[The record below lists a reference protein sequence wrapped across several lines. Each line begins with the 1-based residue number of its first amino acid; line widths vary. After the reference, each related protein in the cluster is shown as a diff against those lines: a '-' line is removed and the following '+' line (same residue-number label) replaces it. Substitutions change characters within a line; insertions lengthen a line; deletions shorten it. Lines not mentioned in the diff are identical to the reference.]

1 MADEEKSIEQMIR
14 EGAFTPETHEIYA
27 ECGGLEQLLEPS
39 DNPIAQI
46 QAATAYGESVR
57 ARAQYAEQ
65 ARARADRKAK
75 MAEEAEAQAQERHA
89 RDERAA
95 AEEEAKLMARLRR
108 EYPPM
113 TDQAWN
119 SMWSQVRSDY
129 FRAEHKQRMAA
140 FENDGNALG
149 EMRGTQY

>member
-1 MADEEKSIEQMIR
+1 MADEEKSVEQMIR

-27 ECGGLEQLLEPS
+27 EFGGLEQLLEPS

-75 MAEEAEAQAQERHA
+75 MAEEAESQAQERHA
-89 RDERAA
+89 RDEHAA

-108 EYPPM
+108 EYPSM
-113 TDQAWN
+113 TDAAWN
-119 SMWSQVRSDY
+119 QQWASIRSDY
-129 FRAEHKQRMAA
+129 YRAEHERRMAA